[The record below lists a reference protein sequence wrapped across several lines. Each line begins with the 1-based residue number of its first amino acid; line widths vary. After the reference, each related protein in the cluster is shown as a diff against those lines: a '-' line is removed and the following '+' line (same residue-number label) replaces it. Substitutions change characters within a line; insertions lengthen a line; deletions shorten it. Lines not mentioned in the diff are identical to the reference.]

1 MRLRNEKRS
10 IHTRVGIRGVG
21 TAALTFL
28 LVLPGC
34 RRLEASREE
43 TGQTPG
49 SSGADVRSMQLVA
62 SGAGWA
68 LTERGLNWTND
79 GGQSWADITPGGLSA
94 SNINGVFFINSS
106 HGWLLTATQSD
117 ITVLRTSN
125 QGSTWI
131 PSILPPLPATEP
143 PYGGEATLDF
153 VSLEVGWVSLR
164 LESSSNVSRGAL
176 YGTKD
181 GGVTWTLL
189 SVPIGEPV
197 RFLDEGTGWTAGGAA
212 GDEFYVTQDGGNT
225 WERESVTPPAILDG
239 RYPTYELPFF
249 TSAEDGVLPVTFD
262 GSPSGVGFY
271 AIHDQGRSW
280 ELVATLRIPQELH
293 PGVDLPIDVVGG
305 VWLVGSIG
313 GQALS
318 VGRNNGQVWQERD
331 PKGMFPGL
339 LQLEFVSA
347 DAGWALSQTGLC
359 EGFKTDCHVLG
370 RLLQTADGGAT
381 WANIGP

>member
-1 MRLRNEKRS
+1 M
-10 IHTRVGIRGVG
+10 
-21 TAALTFL
+21 
-28 LVLPGC
+28 
-34 RRLEASREE
+34 
-43 TGQTPG
+43 
-49 SSGADVRSMQLVA
+49 
-62 SGAGWA
+62 
-68 LTERGLNWTND
+68 
-79 GGQSWADITPGGLSA
+79 
-94 SNINGVFFINSS
+94 
-106 HGWLLTATQSD
+106 
-117 ITVLRTSN
+117 
-125 QGSTWI
+125 
-131 PSILPPLPATEP
+131 PPLPATEP

-164 LESSSNVSRGAL
+164 LESSSNFSRGAL

-197 RFLDEGTGWTAGGAA
+197 RFLDVGTGWTAGGAA

-225 WERESVTPPAILDG
+225 WEREGVTPPAILDG

-249 TSAEDGVLPVTFD
+249 TSAEDGVLPVTFG

-271 AIHDQGRSW
+271 ATHDQGRSW

-293 PGVDLPIDVVGG
+293 PGVALPIDVVGG

-318 VGRNNGQVWQERD
+318 VGLNNGQVSQKRD

-339 LQLEFVSA
+339 LQLEFVN
-347 DAGWALSQTGLC
+347 
-359 EGFKTDCHVLG
+359 
-370 RLLQTADGGAT
+370 R
-381 WANIGP
+381 